1 MSQVQ
6 GVVKNFPPKTKR
18 LNAELEARQ
27 VIRIRTLSL
36 IQPLGQNQLD
46 HAPGAG
52 AWSVGE
58 IVDHILLA
66 EQVEQGIVKE
76 LILLIRRGKRPFVER
91 SLLDLGL
98 YPKFMPK
105 VFISSLEPLVSFFSA
120 NIPLSIRAWF
130 MQQPLIPFTH
140 PAQATPRR
148 FLPGDELR
156 SRLVFSYQ
164 ATSSLFKANAD
175 IDFHSLVV
183 RHSILGCLHT
193 IGLLRLMGNHE
204 ARHQKQIEKTMR
216 ALPHD

>member
-6 GVVKNFPPKTKR
+6 DVVKNFPPTTKR

-46 HAPGAG
+46 HAPRAG

-58 IVDHILLA
+58 IVDHVLLA
-66 EQVEQGIVKE
+66 DQIERGIVKE
-76 LILLIRRGKRPFVER
+76 LTLLLRRGKRPFVER
-91 SLLDLGL
+91 SLLDLGMH
-98 YPKFMPK
+98 PKFMPK
-105 VFISSLEPLVSFFSA
+105 VFISSLEPLVSFFSTHT
-120 NIPLSIRAWF
+120 PLSIRAWL
-130 MQQPLIPFTH
+130 MRQPLIPFPH
-140 PAQATPRR
+140 PAKATPRR
-148 FLPGDELR
+148 FLPGNELR

-183 RHSILGCLHT
+183 RHSILGYLNT
-193 IGLLRLMGNHE
+193 MDLLRLMGNHE
-204 ARHQKQIEKTMR
+204 ARHQKQIEKTVR
-216 ALPHD
+216 GLPHE